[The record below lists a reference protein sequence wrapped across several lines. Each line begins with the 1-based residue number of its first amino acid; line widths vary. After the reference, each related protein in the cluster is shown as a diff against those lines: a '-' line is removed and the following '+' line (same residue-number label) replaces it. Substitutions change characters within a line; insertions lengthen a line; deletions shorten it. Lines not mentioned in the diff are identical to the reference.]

1 MSRKL
6 AKQSA
11 RFERGLDELAT
22 MTRFDR
28 RDVTQACCD
37 MASGQFGVKP
47 ADALKKIRFYV
58 RWGMRVNDAIRRARQ
73 DYRTGP
79 GHRHF

>member
-1 MSRKL
+1 MSARR
-6 AKQSA
+6 QSD

-22 MTRFDR
+22 MTRFSR
-28 RDVTQACCD
+28 IHVTQACCD
-37 MASGQFGVKP
+37 MASGQFGVNP

-58 RWGMRVNDAIRRARQ
+58 RWGMEVNDAIRRSRQ